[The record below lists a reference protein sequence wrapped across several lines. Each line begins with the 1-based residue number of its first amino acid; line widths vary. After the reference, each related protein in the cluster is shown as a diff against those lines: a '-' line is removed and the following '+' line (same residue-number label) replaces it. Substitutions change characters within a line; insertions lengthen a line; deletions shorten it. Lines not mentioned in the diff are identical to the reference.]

1 MPIFVDLKSLI
12 VTPDRE
18 VYVARPGKAYKLYRS
33 FVDNEIVGPD
43 WSWSRASR
51 STSTRTLS
59 GGSVVHVPSGRGTG
73 EHDKT
78 KNLPVTR

>member
-43 WSWSRASR
+43 LPFLELVQGVPLNEHKDIERRIRRSRALR
-51 STSTRTLS
+51 SWY
-59 GGSVVHVPSGRGTG
+59 RGA
-73 EHDKT
+73 
-78 KNLPVTR
+78 R